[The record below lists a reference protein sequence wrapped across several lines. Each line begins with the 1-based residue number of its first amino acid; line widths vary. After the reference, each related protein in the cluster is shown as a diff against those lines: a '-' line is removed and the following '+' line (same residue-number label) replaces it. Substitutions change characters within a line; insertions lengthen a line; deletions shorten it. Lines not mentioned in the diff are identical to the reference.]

1 MSDATTTLITTFA
14 TPSPLL
20 RRALAVDA
28 VVTGL
33 VGLALALAA
42 IPLSTR
48 YGLPVGLLRWAGII
62 CLPFAGFEAWLAT
75 RTRLQRPA
83 VFFVVA
89 CNALWALDSVLLLLS
104 GWVEPTARGT
114 VFVVIQAVF
123 TVVIAELE
131 FIGLR
136 RSTLVEAYARR

>member
-1 MSDATTTLITTFA
+1 MSDATSTLVATFA
-14 TPSPLL
+14 APSPLL
-20 RRALAVDA
+20 RKALTADA

-33 VGLALALAA
+33 AGLLMVLAA

-62 CLPFAGFEAWLAT
+62 CLPFAAFDAWLAT
-75 RTRLQRPA
+75 RMRLQRPA

-89 CNALWALDSVLLLLS
+89 CNALWALDSILLLLT
-104 GWVEPTARGT
+104 GWVEPTVLGT
-114 VFVVIQAVF
+114 AFVVAQAVVTAIF
-123 TVVIAELE
+123 AELE

-136 RSTLVEAYARR
+136 RSTLVEAHARR

>member
-1 MSDATTTLITTFA
+1 MTSNCSRSHHQERIMSDATTTLITTFA
-14 TPSPLL
+14 TPSLLL

-62 CLPFAGFEAWLAT
+62 CLPFAAFDAWLAT
-75 RTRLQRPA
+75 RKRLQRPA
-83 VFFVVA
+83 VFFVVV
-89 CNALWALDSVLLLLS
+89 CN
-104 GWVEPTARGT
+104 
-114 VFVVIQAVF
+114 
-123 TVVIAELE
+123 
-131 FIGLR
+131 
-136 RSTLVEAYARR
+136 